1 MEEARGREEG
11 ERTTVERGSSGMQGG
26 DEEGR
31 EGKREGELKGP
42 WYASVGVG
50 PDWTRVSTFL
60 RRSEQE
66 MQLQRGKEI
75 DR

>member
-1 MEEARGREEG
+1 
-11 ERTTVERGSSGMQGG
+11 MQGG

-66 MQLQRGKEI
+66 MQLQRGKEM